1 MFETLLTLSA
11 SVCTAQVEHPKK
23 FAYPHCA
30 VWAPH
35 IIGAHKGLA
44 FDKVNLVEQLFSL
57 DSARRRAITL
67 RHRYIKFL

>member
-11 SVCTAQVEHPKK
+11 SVCTAKVEHPKK

-30 VWAPH
+30 VWALR

-44 FDKVNLVEQLFSL
+44 FDKVNLVRQ
-57 DSARRRAITL
+57 IV
-67 RHRYIKFL
+67 